1 MIENILK
8 YQECD
13 RQIKLLEKESATMQE
28 KKVMNEMI
36 SIVKNAQN
44 KSGELEKS
52 ARQIV
57 EDYKKTKNEYAKV
70 LSNIQYQ

>member
-1 MIENILK
+1 MMDILHMKKIGMVIKLQMVENILK

-36 SIVKNAQN
+36 GIVKNAQN
-44 KSGELEKS
+44 KMIMIMFL
-52 ARQIV
+52 
-57 EDYKKTKNEYAKV
+57 
-70 LSNIQYQ
+70 